1 MSPRTGRGA
10 RLLALAL
17 ATSTAVVAA
26 GAPAASA
33 TSATSAAAPAATQ
46 TTTSSRGTA
55 QSSVVR
61 LVLTLPSQ
69 LADPLVAAL
78 PKPIELGLVGAT
90 GQLLSTGSDRTSI
103 ATSDLAFGTLVNASA
118 LSPVLQPLL
127 SRNLTATLA
136 NPNPTSTVPPLTLPP
151 NQLGLTATLG
161 GQTAKVAPAS
171 LANGSSTQL
180 AAVGLGNLTSL
191 GLPPQLVASIDQIK
205 TAVAQLKMIT
215 DNADQLAQ
223 VTGPLQTAVDK
234 VQGPLQGVTCTTLQ
248 LAQACSQL
256 GVSPTA
262 PILPTV
268 DATTLPA
275 TLKSIPDQVNAILTK
290 LQTGALI
297 SVDGVSAGQSID
309 PAGAGLVAKGNSTL
323 ADVSLLGG
331 LVTVTGSKA
340 TATASTSG
348 KAGGAAADAT
358 ATLLD
363 AKVDTG
369 LTTLLQVLLNGNGLT
384 GTVVQGGV
392 ADGPVKTLIANV
404 NGALA
409 VITKQLG
416 DMVGLKVQQGTTSK
430 SAAPDG
436 SKAEAHAA
444 PATLALSVP
453 GLDNLVALSV
463 GAVDVTAARTTTV
476 TALPVVAPA
485 KAPAKPV
492 IAVAPTKRLAF
503 TGAELPVTGGIA
515 LALVLAAAAAA
526 RRRRDTLAD
535 DA

>member
-17 ATSTAVVAA
+17 ATGTAVVAA

-33 TSATSAAAPAATQ
+33 TSAAPAATQ

-151 NQLGLTATLG
+151 NKLGLTATLG

-171 LANGSSTQL
+171 LANGSSSQL
-180 AAVGLGNLTSL
+180 AAAGLGNLASL
-191 GLPPQLVASIDQIK
+191 GLPQQLVDSIDQIK
-205 TAVAQLKMIT
+205 AAVAQLKAIT
-215 DNADQLAQ
+215 DNGQLAQ
-223 VTGPLQTAVDK
+223 VTGPVQAAINQ

-248 LAQACSQL
+248 LTAVCSQL
-256 GVSPTA
+256 GVSPTT

-268 DATTLPA
+268 DVTTLPT
-275 TLKSIPDQVNAILTK
+275 TLQSIPDQVNAILTK

-297 SVDGVSAGQSID
+297 SLDGVSAGQSID
-309 PAGAGLVAKGNSTL
+309 PAGAGLVSKGNSTL
-323 ADVSLLGG
+323 ADISLLGG

-369 LTTLLQVLLNGNGLT
+369 LTTLLQVLLDANGLT
-384 GTVVQGGV
+384 GKILQDS
-392 ADGPVKTLIANV
+392 ADPTLKPILMTI
-404 NGALA
+404 NGA
-409 VITKQLG
+409 VSTITTQLG
-416 DMVGLKVQQGTTSK
+416 SMLGLKVQQGTTSK

-444 PATLALSVP
+444 PATVALSVP

-515 LALVLAAAAAA
+515 LALVLMASAAA